1 MMVRRKFSMEV
12 LERRQLFAAVSQNFT
27 NPLDVDDSGLVTAAD
42 ALAVINALNWNDFKS
57 GYVDESATQYLDVN
71 GSGNVTAVDALM
83 VINALNRHS
92 MPLNVVV
99 SIDPDQDRNGNGVVL
114 ESDVRLRGQTSVD
127 SKVSVL
133 VDALDKDLQP
143 IVGRQRSVETVA
155 DPHGE
160 FSVEHE
166 LFFGLNQ
173 LTVTVTDPLGRQA
186 VVKHEI
192 VYGDVVADWN
202 AALLNVVRD
211 WKGTSDDPYQGR
223 IVTEPPPLMAR
234 NAAMI
239 HLAIFDAINAVQSQ
253 YGSYVDNDFGA
264 GDASAEAAAASA
276 AYEVAISIYPESRER
291 EVWSAT
297 LAESLQSL
305 ADGPGKT
312 AGIDLGQ
319 RVAAAVL
326 QSRSG
331 DGSDA
336 VVDYVYDTS
345 PGRWSRTSPDFLPPL
360 LPQWRQVR
368 PLAVDDITVYRAD
381 APPELTS
388 EEYAEAVDEVMRLG
402 GKDSS
407 VRTADQTE
415 IALYWADGGG
425 TATPPGHWN
434 RIATQISLASG
445 ESILD
450 RARTLALLNM
460 AMADAGIAAWDSK
473 FEYDLWRPI
482 DAIRRADEDGNVA
495 TVADTA
501 WLPLLRTPPFPS
513 YTSGHSTFSGAAA
526 AVMTELF
533 GENLSFTSH
542 SDSHSGLTP
551 RPLAAV
557 TARTFESFHA
567 AAEEAGM
574 SRIYGGIHYRFDDT
588 QGSAAGQAIGLT
600 VVNHWLLPI

>member
-1 MMVRRKFSMEV
+1 MMLRRNFSMEV

-27 NPLDVDDSGLVTAAD
+27 NPLDVDDSGMVTAAD

-57 GYVDESATQYLDVN
+57 FYVNESATQYLDVN
-71 GSGNVTAVDALM
+71 GSGHVTAVDALM

-92 MPLNVVV
+92 MPINVVV

-114 ESDVRLRGQTSVD
+114 ESSVRLRGQTSVD

-133 VDALDKDLQP
+133 VDALDKDLKP
-143 IVGRQRSVETVA
+143 IVGQQRLVETVT

-173 LTVTVTDPLGRQA
+173 LTVTVTNPLGRQA
-186 VVKHEI
+186 TVKREI
-192 VYGDVVADWN
+192 VHGDVVADWN

-211 WKGTSDDPYQGR
+211 WTGISNDPYQGR
-223 IVTEPPPLMAR
+223 IIPEPPPLMAR
-234 NAAMI
+234 NAALM
-239 HLAIFDAINAVQSQ
+239 HLAIFDAINAVQTQ
-253 YGSYVDNDFGA
+253 YGSYVDKDFGA
-264 GDASAEAAAASA
+264 GNASAEAAAASA
-276 AYEVAISIYPESRER
+276 AYAVAISIYPGSRER

-312 AGIDLGQ
+312 AGIALGQ

-331 DGSDA
+331 DGSNA

-345 PGRWSRTSPDFLPPL
+345 PGKWSRTAPDFLPPM
-360 LPQWRQVR
+360 LPQWGQVR
-368 PLAVDDITVYRAD
+368 PLAIEDITAYRAD

-388 EEYAEAVDEVMRLG
+388 VEYAEAVDEVMRLG
-402 GKDSS
+402 GKDGSA
-407 VRTADQTE
+407 RTTDQTE

-445 ESILD
+445 ESTLD

-473 FEYDLWRPI
+473 FEYDFWRPI
-482 DAIRRADEDGNVA
+482 DAIRRADEDGNAA

-533 GENLSFTSH
+533 GENLTFASH

-551 RPLAAV
+551 LPLAAEI
-557 TARTFESFHA
+557 TRTFESFNAA
-567 AAEEAGM
+567 AAEAGR